1 MKLQA
6 IQSKIW
12 WTSKRISLRNK
23 AFEIARNP
31 KYDGHRRGLVSL
43 VYRLFDKKSKGSG
56 IKSMPNQQLANEL
69 RNPIIK
75 KNRKR
80 RVYSSFKDNIWGVD
94 LADIQL
100 ISQCNKRIRH
110 LLWAIDLVS
119 KYAWVVPLKDKKGI
133 TIFNTF
139 QNISDSWKRKPS
151 KIWADQDSG
160 F

>member
-31 KYDGHRRGLVSL
+31 KYDGHRRGLVSM
-43 VYRLFDKKSKGSG
+43 VYRFFDKKSKGSG

-69 RNPIIK
+69 RKPIIK

-110 LLWAIDLVS
+110 LLWAINLVS

>member
-6 IQSKIW
+6 IQFKIW

-31 KYDGHRRGLVSL
+31 KYDGHRRGLVSM
-43 VYRLFDKKSKGSG
+43 VYRFFDKKSKGSG

>member
-31 KYDGHRRGLVSL
+31 KYDGHRRGLVSM
-43 VYRLFDKKSKGSG
+43 VYRFFDKKSKGSG

-69 RNPIIK
+69 RKPIIK

-110 LLWAIDLVS
+110 LLWAIELVS

>member
-31 KYDGHRRGLVSL
+31 KYDGHRRGLVSM
-43 VYRLFDKKSKGSG
+43 VYRFFDKKSKGSG
-56 IKSMPNQQLANEL
+56 IKSIPNQQLANEL

-119 KYAWVVPLKDKKGI
+119 KYAWVVPLKEKKGI

>member
-31 KYDGHRRGLVSL
+31 KYDGHRRGLVSM
-43 VYRLFDKKSKGSG
+43 VYRFFDKKSKGSG

-100 ISQCNKRIRH
+100 ISQCNKQIRH

>member
-110 LLWAIDLVS
+110 LLWAINLVS

>member
-31 KYDGHRRGLVSL
+31 KYDGHRRGLVSM
-43 VYRLFDKKSKGSG
+43 VYRFFDKKSKGSG